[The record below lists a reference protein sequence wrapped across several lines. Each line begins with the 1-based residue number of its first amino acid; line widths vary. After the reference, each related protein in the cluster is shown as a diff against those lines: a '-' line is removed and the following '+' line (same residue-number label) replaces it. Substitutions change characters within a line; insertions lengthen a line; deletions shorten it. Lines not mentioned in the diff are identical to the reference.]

1 MDKRIQKYKLF
12 IFVMKN
18 VLVSKLFMKE
28 REQILKHK
36 NIYEKENITLGRSMC
51 QGLIKEKFPVW

>member
-28 REQILKHK
+28 REKYK
-36 NIYEKENITLGRSMC
+36 NIKIYIKIYIKKKMLR
-51 QGLIKEKFPVW
+51 QGVACAKD